1 MNKSLKASSWG
12 GAVRLLQATLGALPP
27 SELRQTRGNLSIE
40 GNRDFPLYAPESV
53 QNVSGPSKKL
63 SSKWGSRMPS
73 SHFLTSV
80 HLMTFPFAL
89 YSDPWNIFT
98 LVIDSMDLPSMGLRT
113 LKQKQRRE
121 MEAALRRT
129 TSLLSYTGCL
139 AEKTYAKHHKEE
151 ATAPKC
157 TRTELSGRGLC
168 TEIILRTHVRKRSPD
183 GRSWLFNKNVSK
195 SALFLSCSSSDCTDP
210 HPALLAPA
218 PPPHPSHHTLHMFV
232 YLPHKLPKG
241 QVHDILI
248 SMCNIHGLTQ
258 RRSLVFTD

>member
-27 SELRQTRGNLSIE
+27 SELRQTRGNWSIE

-98 LVIDSMDLPSMGLRT
+98 LVIDSMDFPSMGLRT
-113 LKQKQRRE
+113 LKQNKGERWKQLLE
-121 MEAALRRT
+121 EL
-129 TSLLSYTGCL
+129 LLSYHTLG
-139 AEKTYAKHHKEE
+139 
-151 ATAPKC
+151 
-157 TRTELSGRGLC
+157 
-168 TEIILRTHVRKRSPD
+168 
-183 GRSWLFNKNVSK
+183 
-195 SALFLSCSSSDCTDP
+195 
-210 HPALLAPA
+210 ALLKTPMQNITKKK
-218 PPPHPSHHTLHMFV
+218 P
-232 YLPHKLPKG
+232 LP
-241 QVHDILI
+241 QNVHEQSSQGGACALK
-248 SMCNIHGLTQ
+248 
-258 RRSLVFTD
+258 